1 MDVDILSKLIKD
13 IVLVQDRVSLPGL
26 GAFYTE
32 IIPSTFSDK
41 GYTIH
46 PPYRRL
52 SFSPRASEDSLL
64 ARHWAEE
71 SSKPQADAEE
81 ELTTFLSQ
89 MKEVLKQR
97 KTIILPGLGRLRA
110 TRENHFFFVA
120 DEDLDIFPA
129 GFGLQSISLKNH
141 QDFPEEPM
149 DIPEPPVTTTEP
161 PEETKEEP
169 VSAQETP
176 AQSKEETQA
185 EAPEQHAPIKR
196 KRRFPVVIIVLA
208 AIALLLFAALAIL
221 GRVAPDFIDTLLY
234 TPEEIENIKLLNL

>member
-1 MDVDILSKLIKD
+1 MDVDILSKLLKD

-26 GAFYTE
+26 GTFYTE

-52 SFSPRASEDSLL
+52 SFSPRATEDGLL
-64 ARHWAEE
+64 FAHWAEE
-71 SSKPQADAEE
+71 SSKPAPQAEE
-81 ELTTFLSQ
+81 ELKTFLLQ

-120 DEDLDIFPA
+120 DENLDIFPA

-141 QDFPEEPM
+141 QNFPEEPAEEPA
-149 DIPEPPVTTTEP
+149 IVTEISSPEPEKCFREP
-161 PEETKEEP
+161 SSAEETL
-169 VSAQETP
+169 TP
-176 AQSKEETQA
+176 AQDNPVLEPQA
-185 EAPEQHAPIKR
+185 KPR
-196 KRRFPVVIIVLA
+196 KRFPVALIVIIIVA
-208 AIALLLFAALAIL
+208 VLLFAALAVL
-221 GRVAPDFIDTLLY
+221 GRVAPQIIDPLLY
-234 TPEEIENIKLLNL
+234 TPEELENIKLLNL